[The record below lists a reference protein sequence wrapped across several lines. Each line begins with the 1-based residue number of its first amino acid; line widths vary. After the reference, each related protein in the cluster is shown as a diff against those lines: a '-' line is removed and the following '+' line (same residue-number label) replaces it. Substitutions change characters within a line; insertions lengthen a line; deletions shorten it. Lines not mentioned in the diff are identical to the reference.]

1 MSFLFYRL
9 FEEAKAHHDTEKA
22 KLTDQI
28 SSLKE
33 TNQKIEI
40 EQQCLKLKIAEQKS
54 TIDAQN
60 EKLR

>member
-1 MSFLFYRL
+1 MSVLFYRL
-9 FEEAKAHHDTEKA
+9 FEEAKTQHDTEKA
-22 KLTDQI
+22 KLSDQI

-54 TIDAQN
+54 TIDSQN